1 MPFPKSSILSQLKDF
16 LPKLKQSTEELM
28 NNEELREK
36 WKIDIN
42 DTTEEDSEMQNAN
55 EDEQNEED
63 ASKGRL
69 DRLDVF
75 CGLQIIVSKA
85 SWPASLRIKL

>member
-55 EDEQNEED
+55 EDDQNEED
-63 ASKGRL
+63 VNKGRL
-69 DRLDVF
+69 DRF
-75 CGLQIIVSKA
+75 ICI
-85 SWPASLRIKL
+85 LRAPNYS